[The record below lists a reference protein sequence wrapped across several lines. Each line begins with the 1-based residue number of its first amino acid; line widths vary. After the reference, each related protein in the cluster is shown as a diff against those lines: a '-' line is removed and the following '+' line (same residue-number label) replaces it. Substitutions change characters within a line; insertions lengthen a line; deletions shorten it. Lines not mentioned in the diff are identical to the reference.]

1 MKLNKL
7 LVALSLTF
15 ISGSVLAAGG
25 DTATLKVTG
34 KLVPG
39 ACAVN
44 LDNAG
49 IVDYGTMLMTNLS
62 ATEDNQLPENVLIWV
77 LNAIPNDLLR
87 IPFMMNVEILFI
99 MV

>member
-34 KLVPG
+34 
-39 ACAVN
+39 N
-44 LDNAG
+44 
-49 IVDYGTMLMTNLS
+49 
-62 ATEDNQLPENVLIWV
+62 
-77 LNAIPNDLLR
+77 
-87 IPFMMNVEILFI
+87 
-99 MV
+99 